1 MIVTTNTIKFN
12 ISNNKIRDM
21 GTIILIISKILI
33 ITVKEMLT
41 LDSKKIEIQ
50 IIQKNILTNIKLNI
64 IQIFRINKINMTI
77 VIMMKNTDKK
87 IKIRHQKIPVV
98 ST

>member
-1 MIVTTNTIKFN
+1 MIVTTNIIKFN

-33 ITVKEMLT
+33 ITVKEILT
-41 LDSKKIEIQ
+41 LDSKKTEIQ
-50 IIQKNILTNIKLNI
+50 IIQKNILTNIRLNI

-87 IKIRHQKIPVV
+87 IKTRHQKIPVV